1 MILDTSAVVAAIE
14 KEEGAKGLLKKMEG
28 ASCVGIGMPTLLE
41 ATIVLMRRH
50 GLQGQ
55 RAVSRFVD
63 ERNVTAVPFDAQHWH
78 EAASAYF
85 RFGKGRHAA
94 ALNYGDCMSYATA
107 KVAGEPLLFVGDDF
121 ARTDIAP
128 A

>member
-1 MILDTSAVVAAIE
+1 MILDSSAVVAAIE
-14 KEEGAKGLLKKMEG
+14 KEEGAESLLKKIEE
-28 ASCVGIGMPTLLE
+28 ATSIGIGTPTLVE
-41 ATIVLMRRH
+41 TTIVLIRRH
-50 GLQGQ
+50 GPRGHQAL
-55 RAVSRFVD
+55 SRFME
-63 ERNVTAVPFDAQHWH
+63 ERNVRTVPFDAQHWCS
-78 EAASAYF
+78 AASAYS

-107 KVAGEPLLFVGDDF
+107 KVANEPLLFTGNDF